1 MIYSK
6 MGPPYDDIINMNR
19 PISTKHPPMLLLDR
33 AAQFSPFAALTG
45 HEDAIREKARYTNEF
60 VELCGD
66 EQIIIDRKLQQI
78 RDNIINNPEVTIT
91 YFEPDALKT
100 GGKYVTITGRV
111 KKIDEYEKKIIMLGG
126 DEILIK
132 YIVNL

>member
-19 PISTKHPPMLLLDR
+19 PISTKHPPMSLLDR

-91 YFEPDALKT
+91 YFEPDTLKT

>member
-19 PISTKHPPMLLLDR
+19 PISTKHPQMSLLDR

>member
-19 PISTKHPPMLLLDR
+19 PISTKHPPMSLLDR

-111 KKIDEYEKKIIMLGG
+111 KKIDEYGKKIIMLGG

>member
-19 PISTKHPPMLLLDR
+19 PISIKHPPMSLLDR

>member
-19 PISTKHPPMLLLDR
+19 PISTKHLPMSLLDR

-111 KKIDEYEKKIIMLGG
+111 KKIDEYEKKIIMFGG

>member
-19 PISTKHPPMLLLDR
+19 PISTKHPPMSLLDR

-111 KKIDEYEKKIIMLGG
+111 KKIDEYEKKIIMFGG
-126 DEILIK
+126 DEISIK

>member
-19 PISTKHPPMLLLDR
+19 PISTKHPPMSLLDR

-100 GGKYVTITGRV
+100 GGKYVTIIGRV

>member
-19 PISTKHPPMLLLDR
+19 PISTKHPPMSLLDR

-60 VELCGD
+60 VEICGD

>member
-19 PISTKHPPMLLLDR
+19 PISTKHPPMSLLDR

-111 KKIDEYEKKIIMLGG
+111 KKIDEYEKKIIMFGG

>member
-19 PISTKHPPMLLLDR
+19 PISTKHPPMSLLDR

-45 HEDAIREKARYTNEF
+45 QEDAIREKARYTNEF

>member
-19 PISTKHPPMLLLDR
+19 PISTKHPPMSLLDR